1 MGSALVIRV
10 SNFGDMLV
18 FKPLVFVES
27 IEVFVVRLTSEKIN
41 QEETIF

>member
-1 MGSALVIRV
+1 MIRV

-27 IEVFVVRLTSEKIN
+27 IEVFFVRMTSGKSTRKILC
-41 QEETIF
+41 F